1 MCTWEQ
7 SEGEK
12 AFACLSTVWILAG
25 WQKLMAGV
33 RSDEL
38 HCPNLSVRACVCV
51 LQANIIYCTHKR
63 LPPSAMKWLSFPKP
77 QQMSKPQDSPSA
89 SSSLSFTV
97 FFGICVRFL
106 TLGYAHIIYTHVCL
120 QCVCI
125 CIYFYFFYYIY
136 ATHIWRHTYGSVMH
150 WGVIR
155 APTQKHKEVL
165 VWMLC
170 KIRDAICETHTR
182 THCNYMFFWKAEP
195 LYIVSGRNETCESV
209 NLQLRP
215 YNYITS
221 WQTLHCLPHMAST
234 VKKKFPSNIR
244 P

>member
-1 MCTWEQ
+1 MIEFPEASADVQT
-7 SEGEK
+7 SG
-12 AFACLSTVWILAG
+12 FTLCLFISLFYCFLWYLCEISYF
-25 WQKLMAGV
+25 GV
-33 RSDEL
+33 R
-38 HCPNLSVRACVCV
+38 
-51 LQANIIYCTHKR
+51 THYIHTR
-63 LPPSAMKWLSFPKP
+63 V
-77 QQMSKPQDSPSA
+77 
-89 SSSLSFTV
+89 FTV
-97 FFGICVRFL
+97 
-106 TLGYAHIIYTHVCL
+106 
-120 QCVCI
+120 CVCI

-136 ATHIWRHTYGSVMH
+136 ATYIWRHTYGSVMH

-234 VKKKFPSNIR
+234 VKKNSHQT
-244 P
+244 